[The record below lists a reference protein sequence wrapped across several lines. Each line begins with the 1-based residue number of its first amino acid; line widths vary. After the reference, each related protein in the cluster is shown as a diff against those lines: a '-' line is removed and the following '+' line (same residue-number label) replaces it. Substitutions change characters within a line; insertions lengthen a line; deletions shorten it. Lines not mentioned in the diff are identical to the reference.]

1 MIVPEYW
8 AEGRAQH
15 RAPNKQVTI
24 HRFGWS
30 DTSQVDA
37 QFMADARVAE
47 ALARFLAGED
57 IRRRDHKLAYNGAE
71 GLPIREEVLE
81 RHGTAVITRNI
92 YGARCLNVPEV
103 LFADVDFSIRK
114 PVLPAAVRVTL
125 VVAAICAGG
134 YWYDWTVAVLM
145 GVVVGLAGHALSK
158 FLTAARERTAGAP
171 EPRARAKVDRFMAS
185 HPDWRVRMYRTP
197 AGLRL
202 LALHRLFDPTE
213 AAVREFFEA
222 IGADKVYA
230 RMCENQ
236 HCFRAR
242 LSGKPWR
249 VGMTAHLAPRPGVWP
264 IKPEHLP
271 RREQWIAEY
280 ERRAAGYSACR
291 YVATFGIG
299 AVNAEAD
306 RIRELHDEMTRATQA
321 LPMA

>member
-15 RAPNKQVTI
+15 RARNKQVTI
-24 HRFGWS
+24 RRFGWS
-30 DTSQVDA
+30 DTSQADA
-37 QFMADARVAE
+37 QTAADARVAE
-47 ALARFLAGED
+47 ALARHLAGESV
-57 IRRRDHKLAYNGAE
+57 RRRDRKLTYNGAE

-81 RHGTAVITRNI
+81 RHGSAVITRNI

-103 LFADVDFSIRK
+103 LFADVDFAIGK
-114 PVLPAAVRVTL
+114 PVLPAAVRYAL

-134 YWYDWTVAVLM
+134 YWYHWKVAVLV
-145 GVVVGLAGHALSK
+145 GVVAWLAGYAISK
-158 FLTAARERTAGAP
+158 LLTAARDRTQGVPEAG
-171 EPRARAKVDRFMAS
+171 ARAKIDRFVAS
-185 HPDWRVRMYRTP
+185 HAEWLVRMYRTP

-213 AAVREFFEA
+213 PAVREFFEA
-222 IGADKVYA
+222 IGVDKVYA

-249 VGMTAHLAPRPGVWP
+249 VGMTGHLTPRPGVWP

-271 RREQWIAEY
+271 RRASWVAEY
-280 ERRAAGYSACR
+280 ERLAAGYAACR
-291 YVATFGIG
+291 YLETLGNG
-299 AVNAEAD
+299 GVNAEAD
-306 RIRELHDEMTRATQA
+306 RIRELHDEMTRATEA